1 VLCKTAKVVRNLA
14 NPLSILTHNM
24 NNKILCVDDEESI
37 LRGFQLNLRK
47 DFELHLASNGVEGLE
62 VFDREGGFALVLS
75 DMRMPQMNGAT
86 MLSEIKTRDPEVVTV
101 LLTGHTDF
109 ESAMSAVNEGSIFRM
124 LSKPCPPETLIKILN
139 DGLAQHD
146 LITSKRIL
154 LDQTLRGAVDALA
167 QSLSTAKPLFF
178 GRAQRVR
185 RIANE
190 LAEMMK
196 IPDAWRVDI
205 ASTFSQLAYISIP
218 ESVSEDVYHKRDLS
232 PEVKKVVKQLP
243 DDTQK
248 LIEKIPGLEDIGE
261 ILGKLSIQ
269 HRFEEEDEF
278 GLRKA
283 ASVLRV
289 ALDFDYYEEQG
300 HDRSLIVQTLKSRK
314 DDYDPEI
321 TECLSQLLVVAEQQ
335 FRLEEIPIRRL
346 DIGMRLAQEL
356 RLEDGFLVASCGA
369 DVDRQLLKVVR
380 NYVSCFAESPFPKK
394 IQVTVPAL

>member
-1 VLCKTAKVVRNLA
+1 
-14 NPLSILTHNM
+14 M

-37 LRGFQLNLRK
+37 LKGFQLNLRK

-62 VFDREGGFALVLS
+62 VFDREQGFALVLS
-75 DMRMPQMNGAT
+75 DMRMPQMDGAT
-86 MLSEIKTRDPEVVTV
+86 MLSEIKKRDPEVVTV

-124 LSKPCPPETLIKILN
+124 LSKPCPPEMLIRVLN

-146 LITSKRIL
+146 LIKSKRIL

-190 LAEMMK
+190 LAEMIK
-196 IPDAWRVDI
+196 LEDAWRVDI
-205 ASTFSQLAYISIP
+205 ASIFSQLAYISLP
-218 ESVSEDVYHKRDLS
+218 ESVSEDVYYKKDLTS
-232 PEVKKVVKQLP
+232 SVKEMVRKFP

-248 LIEKIPGLEDIGE
+248 LIEKIPGLEEVGE
-261 ILGKLSIQ
+261 ILEKLAIQ
-269 HRFEEEDEF
+269 HRFETED
-278 GLRKA
+278 GSGIRKA
-283 ASVLRV
+283 ASILRV

-314 DDYDPEI
+314 EEYDPEV
-321 TECLSQLLVVAEQQ
+321 TECLSQLLVVAEQKY
-335 FRLEEIPIRRL
+335 RLEEILIRKL
-346 DIGMRLAQEL
+346 EIGMRLAQEL
-356 RLEDGFLVASCGA
+356 RLSDGLLVASSGT
-369 DVDRQLLKVVR
+369 DVDRQLLRVIR
-380 NYVSCFAESPFPKK
+380 NYSSCFAESPFPKK
-394 IQVTVPAL
+394 IQVTVPVL

>member
-1 VLCKTAKVVRNLA
+1 MPGLQFDQT
-14 NPLSILTHNM
+14 M

-62 VFDREGGFALVLS
+62 VFDQEGGFALVLS
-75 DMRMPQMNGAT
+75 DMRMPQMDGAT
-86 MLSEIKTRDPEVVTV
+86 MLSEIKKRDPEVVTV

-124 LSKPCPPETLIKILN
+124 LSKPCPPEMLIRVLG

-146 LITSKRIL
+146 LIKSKRIL

-190 LAEMMK
+190 LSDMLKLE
-196 IPDAWRVDI
+196 DAWRVDI
-205 ASTFSQLAYISIP
+205 ASIFSQLAYISLP
-218 ESVSEDVYHKRDLS
+218 ESVTEDVYYKRDLTS
-232 PEVKKVVKQLP
+232 GVKEMVRKFPEETEKI
-243 DDTQK
+243 
-248 LIEKIPGLEDIGE
+248 IEKIPGLEDVVE
-261 ILGKLSIQ
+261 ILGKLTVQ
-269 HRFEEEDEF
+269 HRFEEDDDT

-283 ASVLRV
+283 ASILRV

-314 DDYDPEI
+314 DDYDPEV
-321 TECLSQLLVVAEQQ
+321 TECLSQLLVVAEQKY
-335 FRLEEIPIRRL
+335 RLEEITIRKL
-346 DIGMRLAQEL
+346 EVGMRLAQEL
-356 RLEDGFLVASCGA
+356 RLSDGLLVASSGA
-369 DVDRQLLKVVR
+369 DVDRQLLKVIR
-380 NYVSCFAESPFPKK
+380 NYISCYTEMPFPKK

>member
-1 VLCKTAKVVRNLA
+1 MPGLQFDQT
-14 NPLSILTHNM
+14 M

-47 DFELHLASNGVEGLE
+47 DFELHLASNGVEGLK
-62 VFDREGGFALVLS
+62 VFDQEGGFALVLS
-75 DMRMPQMNGAT
+75 DMRMPQMDGAT
-86 MLSEIKTRDPEVVTV
+86 MLSEIKKRDPEVVTV

-124 LSKPCPPETLIKILN
+124 LSKPCPPEMLIRVLG

-146 LITSKRIL
+146 LIKSKRIL

-190 LAEMMK
+190 LSDMLK
-196 IPDAWRVDI
+196 IEDTWRVDI
-205 ASTFSQLAYISIP
+205 ASIFSQLAYISLP
-218 ESVSEDVYHKRDLS
+218 ESVTEDVYYKRDLTS
-232 PEVKKVVKQLP
+232 EVKEMVRKFPEETEKI
-243 DDTQK
+243 
-248 LIEKIPGLEDIGE
+248 IEKIPGLEDVVE
-261 ILGKLSIQ
+261 ILGKLTVQ
-269 HRFEEEDEF
+269 HRFEEDDDT

-283 ASVLRV
+283 ASILRV

-314 DDYDPEI
+314 DDYDPEV
-321 TECLSQLLVVAEQQ
+321 TECLSQLLVVAEQKY
-335 FRLEEIPIRRL
+335 RLEEITIRKL
-346 DIGMRLAQEL
+346 EVGMRLAQEL
-356 RLEDGFLVASCGA
+356 RLSDGLLVASSGA
-369 DVDRQLLKVVR
+369 DVDRQLLKVIR
-380 NYVSCFAESPFPKK
+380 NYVSCYTEMPFPKK
-394 IQVTVPAL
+394 VQVTVPAL

>member
-1 VLCKTAKVVRNLA
+1 
-14 NPLSILTHNM
+14 M

-62 VFDREGGFALVLS
+62 VFDKEGGFALVLS

-86 MLSEIKTRDPEVVTV
+86 MLSEIKARDPEVVTV

-124 LSKPCPPETLIKILN
+124 LSKPCPPETLIRILN

-205 ASTFSQLAYISIP
+205 ASTFSQLSYISIP
-218 ESVSEDVYHKRDLS
+218 EAVSEDVYHKRDLS
-232 PEVKKVVKQLP
+232 PEVSRVVKQLP

-248 LIEKIPGLEDIGE
+248 LIEKIPGLEEVGE
-261 ILGKLSIQ
+261 ILSKLTIQ
-269 HRFEEEDEF
+269 HRFEEEDES

-335 FRLEEIPIRRL
+335 FRLEEIPIRKL

-394 IQVTVPAL
+394 IQVTVPAV

>member
-1 VLCKTAKVVRNLA
+1 MPGLQFDQT
-14 NPLSILTHNM
+14 M

-62 VFDREGGFALVLS
+62 VFDQEGGFALVLS
-75 DMRMPQMNGAT
+75 DMRMPQMDGAT
-86 MLSEIKTRDPEVVTV
+86 MLSEIKKRDPEVVTV

-124 LSKPCPPETLIKILN
+124 LSKPCPPEMLIRVLG

-146 LITSKRIL
+146 LIKSKRIL

-190 LAEMMK
+190 LSDMLKLE
-196 IPDAWRVDI
+196 DAWRVDI
-205 ASTFSQLAYISIP
+205 ASIFSQLAYISLP
-218 ESVSEDVYHKRDLS
+218 ESVTEDVYYKRDLTS
-232 PEVKKVVKQLP
+232 GVKELVRKFPEETEKI
-243 DDTQK
+243 
-248 LIEKIPGLEDIGE
+248 IEKIPGLEDVVE
-261 ILGKLSIQ
+261 ILGKLTVQ
-269 HRFEEEDEF
+269 HRFEEDDDT

-283 ASVLRV
+283 ASILRV

-314 DDYDPEI
+314 DDYDPEV
-321 TECLSQLLVVAEQQ
+321 TECLSQLLVVAEQKY
-335 FRLEEIPIRRL
+335 RLEEITIRKL
-346 DIGMRLAQEL
+346 EVGMRLAQEL
-356 RLEDGFLVASCGA
+356 RLSDGLLVASSGA
-369 DVDRQLLKVVR
+369 DVDRQLLKVIR
-380 NYVSCFAESPFPKK
+380 NYISCYTEMPFPKK

>member
-1 VLCKTAKVVRNLA
+1 
-14 NPLSILTHNM
+14 M

-62 VFDREGGFALVLS
+62 VFDKEGGFALVLS

-86 MLSEIKTRDPEVVTV
+86 MLSEIKARDPEVVTV

-124 LSKPCPPETLIKILN
+124 LSKPCPPETLIRVLN

-146 LITSKRIL
+146 LIISKRIL

-218 ESVSEDVYHKRDLS
+218 ESVSEDVYHKRELAL
-232 PEVKKVVKQLP
+232 EVRQMVKQLP
-243 DDTQK
+243 EDTQK
-248 LIEKIPGLEDIGE
+248 LIEKIPGLEEVGE
-261 ILGKLSIQ
+261 ILGKLSVQ
-269 HRFEEEDEF
+269 HRFEENDDT

-335 FRLEEIPIRRL
+335 FRLEEIPIRKL
-346 DIGMRLAQEL
+346 EIGMRLAQEL
-356 RLEDGFLVASCGA
+356 RLEDGLLVASCGA

-380 NYVSCFAESPFPKK
+380 NYISCFAESPFPKK
-394 IQVTVPAL
+394 IQVTVPVT

>member
-1 VLCKTAKVVRNLA
+1 
-14 NPLSILTHNM
+14 M

-75 DMRMPQMNGAT
+75 DMRMPQMDGAT
-86 MLSEIKTRDPEVVTV
+86 MLSAIKQKDPEVVTV

-124 LSKPCPPETLIKILN
+124 LSKPCPPEMLIRVLG

-146 LITSKRIL
+146 LVKSKRIL

-190 LAEMMK
+190 LSETLK
-196 IPDAWRVDI
+196 LKDAWRVDI
-205 ASTFSQLAYISIP
+205 ASIFSQLAYISLP
-218 ESVSEDVYHKRDLS
+218 ESVSEDVYYKKDLTPGVKEMVRRF
-232 PEVKKVVKQLP
+232 PE
-243 DDTQK
+243 DTEK
-248 LIEKIPGLEDIGE
+248 IIEKIPGLEDVGE
-261 ILGKLSIQ
+261 ILGKLTVQ
-269 HRFEEEDEF
+269 HRFEEDDDT
-278 GLRKA
+278 GLRRA
-283 ASVLRV
+283 ASILRV

-314 DDYDPEI
+314 DDYDPEV
-321 TECLSQLLVVAEQQ
+321 TDCLSQLLVVAEQKY
-335 FRLEEIPIRRL
+335 RLEEITIRKL
-346 DIGMRLAQEL
+346 EVGMRLAQEL
-356 RLEDGFLVASCGA
+356 RLSDGLLVASSGA
-369 DVDRQLLKVVR
+369 DVDRQLLKVIR
-380 NYVSCFAESPFPKK
+380 NYVSCYSEMPFPKK
-394 IQVTVPAL
+394 IQVTVPVL

>member
-1 VLCKTAKVVRNLA
+1 
-14 NPLSILTHNM
+14 M

-75 DMRMPQMNGAT
+75 DMRMPQMDGAT
-86 MLSEIKTRDPEVVTV
+86 MLSAIKQKDPEVVTV

-124 LSKPCPPETLIKILN
+124 LSKPCPPEMLIRVLG

-146 LITSKRIL
+146 LVKSKRIL

-190 LAEMMK
+190 LSEALK
-196 IPDAWRVDI
+196 FKDAWRVDI
-205 ASTFSQLAYISIP
+205 ASIFSQLAYISLP
-218 ESVSEDVYHKRDLS
+218 ESVSEDVYYKKDLTPGVKEMVRRF
-232 PEVKKVVKQLP
+232 PEDTKKI
-243 DDTQK
+243 
-248 LIEKIPGLEDIGE
+248 IEKIPGLEDVGE
-261 ILGKLSIQ
+261 ILGKLTVQ
-269 HRFEEEDEF
+269 HRFEEDDDT
-278 GLRKA
+278 GLRRA
-283 ASVLRV
+283 ASILRV

-314 DDYDPEI
+314 DDYDPEV
-321 TECLSQLLVVAEQQ
+321 TDCLSQLLVVAEQKY
-335 FRLEEIPIRRL
+335 RLEEITIRKL
-346 DIGMRLAQEL
+346 EVGMRLAQEL
-356 RLEDGFLVASCGA
+356 RLSDGLLVASSGA
-369 DVDRQLLKVVR
+369 DVDRQLLKVIR
-380 NYVSCFAESPFPKK
+380 NYVSCYSEMPFPKK
-394 IQVTVPAL
+394 IQVTVPVL

>member
-1 VLCKTAKVVRNLA
+1 
-14 NPLSILTHNM
+14 M

-47 DFELHLASNGVEGLE
+47 NFELHLASNGAEGLE

-75 DMRMPQMNGAT
+75 DMRMPQMDGAT
-86 MLSEIKTRDPEVVTV
+86 MLSAIKKKDPEVVTV

-124 LSKPCPPETLIKILN
+124 LSKPCPPEMLIRVLG

-146 LITSKRIL
+146 LVKSKRIL

-190 LAEMMK
+190 LSETLNLK
-196 IPDAWRVDI
+196 DAWRVDI
-205 ASTFSQLAYISIP
+205 ASIFSQLAYISLP
-218 ESVSEDVYHKRDLS
+218 ESVSEDVYYKKELTPGVKEMVRKF
-232 PEVKKVVKQLP
+232 PE
-243 DDTQK
+243 DTEK
-248 LIEKIPGLEDIGE
+248 ILEKIPGLEDVGE
-261 ILGKLSIQ
+261 ILGKLAVQ
-269 HRFEEEDEF
+269 HRFEENDDS
-278 GLRKA
+278 GLRRA
-283 ASVLRV
+283 ASILRV

-314 DDYDPEI
+314 DDYDPEV
-321 TECLSQLLVVAEQQ
+321 TECLSQLLVVAEQKY
-335 FRLEEIPIRRL
+335 RLEEITIRKL
-346 DIGMRLAQEL
+346 EVGMRLAQEL
-356 RLEDGFLVASCGA
+356 RLSDGLLVASSGA
-369 DVDRQLLKVVR
+369 DVDRQLLKVIR
-380 NYVSCFAESPFPKK
+380 NYVSCYSEMPFPKK
-394 IQVTVPAL
+394 IQVTVPVL